1 MSFEVPSAL
10 AITFYSV
17 STILQ
22 WFRVKGREIPKF
34 YVQLLTLGGVIAQ
47 CLSVYHAIHIPAG
60 INLNFFSTGSLS
72 AGMVVLI
79 VLVSSLRKPVENLLL
94 GLLPLAIAAIATNML
109 FSATSVILTNHSA
122 GLVAHILFSI
132 LSYSMMTVAAFQA
145 LLLSYQEKHL
155 KDHLPIGIIKAFP
168 PMQTMEK
175 LLFEFLWAGL
185 ILLTVA
191 LGTGFMYLQDMFAQH
206 VAHKTILGVLAWCL
220 FVILLA
226 GRAFLGWRGR
236 TAIRW
241 TLSGFFMLMLAYFG
255 SRFIIDLVLN

>member
-1 MSFEVPSAL
+1 MSVEVPSTL
-10 AITFYSV
+10 AITFYSI
-17 STILQ
+17 SAILQ
-22 WFRVKGREIPKF
+22 WLRVKGRGIPKL

-47 CLSVYHAIHIPAG
+47 GLSVYLAIHIPAG
-60 INLNFFSTGSLS
+60 INLNFFSTGSLCT
-72 AGMVVLI
+72 GMVVLI
-79 VLVSSLRKPVENLLL
+79 VLLSSLRKPVENLFL
-94 GLLPLAIAAIATNML
+94 GLLPLAIAAIATNLL
-109 FSATSVILTNHSA
+109 FSASTVILTNHSV
-122 GLVAHILFSI
+122 GLISHILVSI
-132 LSYSMMTVAAFQA
+132 LSSSMMTVAAFQA
-145 LLLSYQEKHL
+145 LLLAYQEKHL
-155 KDHLPIGIIKAFP
+155 KDHLPIGMIRAFP

-185 ILLTVA
+185 ILLTIA
-191 LGTGFMYLQDMFAQH
+191 LGTGFLYLQNMFAQQ

-226 GRAFLGWRGR
+226 GRTFLGWRGR